1 LLAPED
7 IIGSRRGHRSR
18 GRGGRGR
25 GPRVTW
31 MDQPDLSAAC
41 AVARSALKHA
51 LESSDD
57 ESARGA
63 EVPAGAAAAAETA
76 PQAAAGAAATT
87 GPSLWEQPPGAA
99 AAAETAPGA
108 ASAAADT
115 GPVAAADTDPDPK
128 KRRISGKG
136 GYHPVGLAMKARKA
150 MKEKTAPP
158 MKAVGELAM
167 KASRAKATPKL
178 FPKAMK
184 AIAMAPKA
192 MKAVAMKAMK
202 AKAMKAKKAK
212 QASTFTTKNRTPDL
226 LVYQLRIT
234 CLADVPIAAHM
245 HCRSFHFLDNTIYSI
260 TI

>member
-1 LLAPED
+1 MLAPAD

-41 AVARSALKHA
+41 AVAGSALAHA

-115 GPVAAADTDPDPK
+115 GPVAAADTSPDAK

-136 GYHPVGLAMKARKA
+136 GYHPVALAMKARKA
-150 MKEKTAPP
+150 MKAAPA
-158 MKAVGELAM
+158 KAM
-167 KASRAKATPKL
+167 KEIAPKL
-178 FPKAMK
+178 FPTAMK

-212 QASTFTTKNRTPDL
+212 QAFTFTTKNRTPDL

-234 CLADVPIAAHM
+234 CLADVPVAAHM